1 MSEEVKEPGMAVL
14 MSQDTAEPKP
24 SLLIRDYVWDGYQV
38 WLRGHWFRERPTA
51 IDYTLDDGETWHRV
65 LYLTV
70 WPDHWR
76 GRGPTLEEPGVVSL
90 RVRDHN
96 RPHVQS
102 QPITIGAE
110 PLGVV

>member
-14 MSQDTAEPKP
+14 MSQDTAEPER
-24 SLLIRDYVWDGYQV
+24 SLLIRHYWWDEYQV
-38 WLRGHWFRERPTA
+38 WLNGNWFVEMPTA
-51 IDYTLDDGETWHRV
+51 IDYTLDDGEAWHPT
-65 LYLTV
+65 LSLTV

-102 QPITIGAE
+102 QTITIGAE